1 MSDGSELGAVDRQ
14 AERRCVNE
22 LEGSWVQ
29 QQIGDSAW
37 SVGDRQGRLQGVVA

>member
-1 MSDGSELGAVDRQ
+1 MVGLSWGLWIDRLR
-14 AERRCVNE
+14 ESCVNE

-37 SVGDRQGRLQGVVA
+37 SVGEEQGKLQGVVA